1 MNNIVPEN
9 WNSCKIGDHI
19 KVLTDYTA
27 NGSFASLKEN
37 VRYFSEKN
45 YAALVRLTDLEK
57 DAFDP
62 QRFTDKKGYE
72 YLKKSNLKSGDIVIA
87 NVGSTGKA
95 YRIPNAS
102 IPMTLAPNMYL
113 IKFHDS
119 LDEDFAFQLITN
131 QQFYSD
137 LISKI
142 GSSTLNAINKSNFRS
157 ISILKPPL
165 PEQKKIASILTS
177 VDEVIE
183 KTQKQIDKLQDL
195 KKATMN
201 ELLTKGIGHTEF
213 KDSDLGRIPK
223 SWEVKKLG
231 QLGNFK
237 NGINKPKQAFGSGT
251 RFVNIS
257 DAYSVNLD
265 CRSLE
270 RVEVSANELIAYKLE
285 PNDLVFVR
293 SSVKLEGVAIPTIF
307 SGYDEEVIFCGFM
320 IRFRSQSTNI
330 IPDYLREYLI
340 TDKPR
345 ILIQRIATG
354 GANININQE
363 SLSEFKVLL
372 PTKGEQEY
380 IVRMTK
386 SANVQIIKLIVK
398 LKKFQSLKKSLMQ
411 DLLTGKV
418 RVSVN

>member
-9 WNSCKIGDHI
+9 WNLCKIGDHI

-37 VRYFSEKN
+37 VKYFGEKN

-72 YLKKSNLKSGDIVIA
+72 YLKKSYLKSGDIVIA

-165 PEQKKIASILTS
+165 PEQKKIAFILTS

-183 KTQKQIDKLQDL
+183 NTQKQIDKLQDL

-201 ELLTKGIGHTEF
+201 KLLTKGIGHTEF
-213 KDSDLGRIPK
+213 KDSQLGRIPK
-223 SWEVKKLG
+223 SWECLKMGDLAKVTDGAHKTPKYIESGVPFLRVTDIQSTEINVRKTKYISNSEHLDLCRRCKPEKG
-231 QLGNFK
+231 DIIYSK
-237 NGINKPKQAFGSGT
+237 NGTIGISKIVNWDWDFSIFVSLALLKLHDKNVLQVEFLDLFLQSPLVAKQIKDRAKQGT
-251 RFVNIS
+251 VT
-257 DAYSVNLD
+257 NLH
-265 CRSLE
+265 LE
-270 RVEVSANELIAYKLE
+270 EIKNFDVVVPS
-285 PNDLVFVR
+285 
-293 SSVKLEGVAIPTIF
+293 T
-307 SGYDEEVIFCGFM
+307 EE
-320 IRFRSQSTNI
+320 QSEIKNI
-330 IPDYLREYLI
+330 IGAIES
-340 TDKPR
+340 R
-345 ILIQRIATG
+345 IH
-354 GANININQE
+354 
-363 SLSEFKVLL
+363 
-372 PTKGEQEY
+372 
-380 IVRMTK
+380 
-386 SANVQIIKLIVK
+386 NVKQKLTQT
-398 LKKFQSLKKSLMQ
+398 QSLKKSLTQ

-418 RVSVN
+418 RVSIN